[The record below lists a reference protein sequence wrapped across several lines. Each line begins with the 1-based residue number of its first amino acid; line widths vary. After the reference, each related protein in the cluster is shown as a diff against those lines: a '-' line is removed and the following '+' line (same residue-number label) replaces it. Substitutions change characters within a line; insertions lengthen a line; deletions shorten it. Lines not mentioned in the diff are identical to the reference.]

1 MKRLLNILVIDSIRE
16 LIRYKS
22 FFLLVALLI
31 LLDRLLRHY
40 SAKIQFQ
47 FDRGSLLDYQ
57 WVAVWTYETLPR
69 EIMGMRL
76 NWKLWAV
83 AMGLFFFKQLTSM
96 WPSSD
101 MRLMHRKEGGTFR
114 IFNSLRSI
122 QGAQILWDALAIS
135 TVGVIGLI
143 WSGTGYL
150 MGWWNWYEWRHPAA
164 LLPPLLMAGI
174 FWPVGMAGFSYSS
187 KLAVLRRSGFEEK
200 RRLFFCLFLKP
211 RVMLMSWIFFLFRI
225 LISLIFVL
233 IVPIGVLLSVE
244 NLPLRILLASLSAAP
259 AYSSVKMATF
269 KFFLEVYRPYPEI
282 RREYPEYF
290 EALPN

>member
-47 FDRGSLLDYQ
+47 FDRGNLLDYQ
-57 WVAVWTYETLPR
+57 WLAILTYETLLG
-69 EIMGMRL
+69 EIMGMLL
-76 NWKLWAV
+76 NWQLWAV

-150 MGWWNWYEWRHPAA
+150 MGLWNWYEWRHPAA

-259 AYSSVKMATF
+259 AHSYVKMATF

>member
-22 FFLLVALLI
+22 FFLLVAMLI

-47 FDRGSLLDYQ
+47 FDRGNLLDYQ
-57 WVAVWTYETLPR
+57 WLAVWTYETLPG
-69 EIMGMRL
+69 EMMGMLL

-83 AMGLFFFKQLTSM
+83 AMGLFFLKQLTSM

-150 MGWWNWYEWRHPAA
+150 MGWWNWHEWRHPAA

-187 KLAVLRRSGFEEK
+187 KLAVLRRSGFSEK
-200 RRLFFCLFLKP
+200 RHLFFCLFLKP

-259 AYSSVKMATF
+259 AYSYVKMATF

>member
-47 FDRGSLLDYQ
+47 FDRGNLLDYQ
-57 WVAVWTYETLPR
+57 WLAIWTYETLPG
-69 EIMGMRL
+69 EMMGILL

-101 MRLMHRKEGGTFR
+101 MRLMHRKEGGMFR

-150 MGWWNWYEWRHPAA
+150 MGLWNWYEWRHPAA

-187 KLAVLRRSGFEEK
+187 KSAVLRRSGFAEK

-259 AYSSVKMATF
+259 AYSYVKMATF

>member
-47 FDRGSLLDYQ
+47 FDRGNLLDYQ
-57 WVAVWTYETLPR
+57 WLAVWTYETLPR
-69 EIMGMRL
+69 EMMGMLL

-150 MGWWNWYEWRHPAA
+150 MGLWNWYEWRHPAA

-174 FWPVGMAGFSYSS
+174 FW
-187 KLAVLRRSGFEEK
+187 L
-200 RRLFFCLFLKP
+200 
-211 RVMLMSWIFFLFRI
+211 
-225 LISLIFVL
+225 SLIH
-233 IVPIGVLLSVE
+233 I
-244 NLPLRILLASLSAAP
+244 
-259 AYSSVKMATF
+259 
-269 KFFLEVYRPYPEI
+269 
-282 RREYPEYF
+282 
-290 EALPN
+290 

>member
-31 LLDRLLRHY
+31 LLDRLLRHC

-47 FDRGSLLDYQ
+47 FDRGNLLDYQ
-57 WVAVWTYETLPR
+57 WLAVWTYETLPG
-69 EIMGMRL
+69 EIMGMLL

-96 WPSSD
+96 WPSGD

-150 MGWWNWYEWRHPAA
+150 MGWWNWHEWRHPAA

-187 KLAVLRRSGFEEK
+187 KLAVLRRSGFAEK

-259 AYSSVKMATF
+259 AYSYVKMATF
-269 KFFLEVYRPYPEI
+269 KFFLEVYRRYPEI

>member
-47 FDRGSLLDYQ
+47 FDRGKLLDYQ
-57 WVAVWTYETLPR
+57 WLAIWTYETLPG
-69 EIMGMRL
+69 EIMGMIL

-164 LLPPLLMAGI
+164 LLPPMLMAGI

-187 KLAVLRRSGFEEK
+187 KLAVLRRSGFAEK

-259 AYSSVKMATF
+259 AFSYVKMATF

>member
-57 WVAVWTYETLPR
+57 WLAVWTYETLPG
-69 EIMGMRL
+69 EIMGMLL

-150 MGWWNWYEWRHPAA
+150 MGWWNWHEWRHPAA

-187 KLAVLRRSGFEEK
+187 KLAVLRRSGFAEK

-259 AYSSVKMATF
+259 AYSYVKMATF

>member
-47 FDRGSLLDYQ
+47 FDRGNLLDYQ
-57 WVAVWTYETLPR
+57 WLAIWTYETLPG
-69 EIMGMRL
+69 EMMGMLL

-135 TVGVIGLI
+135 TVGVIGI
-143 WSGTGYL
+143 IRSGTGYL
-150 MGWWNWYEWRHPAA
+150 MGLWNWYEWRHPAA

-187 KLAVLRRSGFEEK
+187 KLAVLRRSGFAEK

-259 AYSSVKMATF
+259 AYSYVKMATF
-269 KFFLEVYRPYPEI
+269 KFFLEVYRPYSEI

-290 EALPN
+290 ESLPN

>member
-47 FDRGSLLDYQ
+47 FDRGNLLDYQ
-57 WVAVWTYETLPR
+57 WLAIWTYETLPG
-69 EIMGMRL
+69 EMMGMLL

-187 KLAVLRRSGFEEK
+187 KLAVLRLSGFEEK

-259 AYSSVKMATF
+259 AYSYVKMANF

-282 RREYPEYF
+282 RREYLEYF